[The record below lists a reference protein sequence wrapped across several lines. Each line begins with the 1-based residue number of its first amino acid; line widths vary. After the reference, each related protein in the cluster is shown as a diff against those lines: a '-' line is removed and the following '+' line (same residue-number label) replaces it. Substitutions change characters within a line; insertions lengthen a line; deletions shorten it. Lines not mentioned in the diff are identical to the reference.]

1 MPETSTRVDVHPLI
15 AQRWSARGY
24 DPTAMI
30 DDDDLIAIL
39 EAGRWAPTWGGLAP
53 VRFVVGRRGDETF
66 EALTAVMKRG
76 NRTWAPAA
84 AALILVC
91 TTNEP
96 DDAMKHEYGA
106 LDAGLA
112 LSQMIVQ
119 AVALGFNGHP
129 MAGFD
134 TTGAA
139 EKFGVPAHL
148 RPIAMLAVGRI
159 ADDPASVPAEI
170 RERDAVPRTRLPL
183 DHIAFAGQWGRPFE

>member
-15 AQRWSARGY
+15 AERWSARGY
-24 DPTAMI
+24 DATAMI

-53 VRFVVGRRGDETF
+53 VRFFVGRRGDETF

-96 DDAMKHEYGA
+96 DDVMKHEYGA